1 MSESLPL
8 LYFCYILAVIYTIS
22 ITNGQIFISA
32 NVMKKNW
39 KRTNGKYMYIVE
51 YEW

>member
-8 LYFCYILAVIYTIS
+8 LYFCYILAVIDTIS
-22 ITNGQIFISA
+22 ITNGQNSYQL
-32 NVMKKNW
+32 MLW
-39 KRTNGKYMYIVE
+39 KRTNSKYMYIVE